1 MSVDYSAVTNSIQ
14 KLNEATSSKIG
25 QEYFEAVVEFLGQAL
40 SVDYVFIGE
49 LADNNTA
56 IETLAVCAYGNV
68 VSNMTYDLNGS
79 PCQNVAGQESCFY
92 PDNVQKLF
100 PNDHLLEEMGV
111 HSYLGAPLFSS
122 SNKPLGIIVALDSK
136 PMTSNE
142 SIQAYFDLVA
152 GRIAAEYERR
162 STLKLLESQEKRF
175 RDLISCSSDFI
186 WEVDENLIYTF
197 STSSAEGILGYLPS
211 EMIGKKP
218 FDFMPEEEAQ
228 NIAIAFKSIIDN
240 RRSFTGLENQVIG
253 KSGKLVYVETSGVPI
268 FNDKGEFKG
277 YRGIDTDISE
287 RKKREL
293 ELSLAATVLD
303 TASEAVMV
311 SNSHN
316 HIIKV
321 NRAFS
326 EITGYTEEEVLNKT
340 PSLLKSGYHD
350 QQFYEN
356 LHRSIENYGKWQGE
370 IWNKR
375 KNGEI
380 YPQWLSITKMI
391 HDQAE
396 HQGFVSVFSDI
407 TVRKEHE
414 EKIEYQANFDA
425 LTGLANRNL
434 MEDRFRI
441 AMHHAEREDKK
452 VALLFIDLD
461 RFKQINDSLGHFV
474 GDKLL
479 KEVAH
484 RISNHIRRS
493 DTAARLGGDE
503 FAVIIPDVTSVVEV
517 DAIVRKL
524 ISSISMPFNLDPNE
538 LYISASIGVTLYPN
552 DGSGIKELLRNADNA
567 MYKAKDNGR
576 DTYQFY
582 TQEMHEESRRRHE
595 LENELHKAVLNEAF
609 TLHYQPIVDS
619 VSRKPIGCEAL
630 IRWSSETLGDVSP
643 AEFIPLAE
651 ETGLIETIGTW
662 VLNEACNQFSKLPSG
677 FPEDFFVSINVSGY
691 QFQAGRF
698 LSRIEEVLQ
707 RTKIPPYNLVIEI
720 TERLMLVEDDF
731 VLKQLEAIRELGVRL
746 SIDDFGTGYSS
757 LSYLNKYPISS
768 LKIDRSFIVDL
779 DTNVRNQALV
789 KAIIAMSVSLG
800 VSTVAEG
807 IEEAEQAEFLEQNHC
822 SSLQGFLFSK
832 PKPLEEIESLFRMYL
847 G

>member
-1 MSVDYSAVTNSIQ
+1 MDYSAVTNSIQ

-25 QEYFEAVVEFLGQAL
+25 QEYFEAVVEFLAQAL
-40 SVDYVFIGE
+40 GVDYVFIGE
-49 LADNNTA
+49 LADKHTS
-56 IETLAVCAYGNV
+56 IDTLAVCAHGGIVANI
-68 VSNMTYDLNGS
+68 TYDLNGT
-79 PCQNVAGQESCFY
+79 PCANVAGHESCFY

-122 SNKPLGIIVALDSK
+122 SGKPLGIIVALDSK
-136 PMTSNE
+136 PMANNE
-142 SIQAYFDLVA
+142 SIQAYFDLVTS
-152 GRIAAEYERR
+152 RIAAEYERR
-162 STLKLLESQEKRF
+162 SAVKLLESQEKRF
-175 RDLISCSSDFI
+175 RDLITCSSDFI

-197 STSSAEGILGYLPS
+197 STSSADGILGYAPS

-218 FDFMPEEEAQ
+218 FDFMPDQEAM
-228 NIAIAFKSIIDN
+228 NIAKSFLPIVEN
-240 RRSFTGLENQVIG
+240 RASFTGLENKVIG
-253 KSGKLVYVETSGVPI
+253 KGGKLVHVETSGVPI
-268 FNDKGEFKG
+268 FNEAGEFKG

-287 RKKREL
+287 RKEREL

-311 SNSHN
+311 TDSNN
-316 HIIKV
+316 QIIKI
-321 NRAFS
+321 NKAFS
-326 EITGYTEEEVLNKT
+326 KITGYSKEEVLTKK

-350 QQFYEN
+350 QKFYKN
-356 LHRSIENYGKWQGE
+356 LYRSIESDGKWQGE

-380 YPQWLSITKMI
+380 YPQWLSITKMSY
-391 HDQAE
+391 DKAE
-396 HQGFVSVFSDI
+396 LQGFVSVFSDI

-434 MEDRFRI
+434 MEDRFRM
-441 AMHHAEREDKK
+441 AMHHAQREDKK

-479 KEVAH
+479 KEVAN
-484 RISNHIRRS
+484 RIANHIRRS

-517 DAIVRKL
+517 DAIVQKL
-524 ISSISMPFNLDPNE
+524 ISSITMPFNLDPNE

-552 DGSGIKELLRNADNA
+552 DGAGIKELLRNADNA
-567 MYKAKDNGR
+567 MYKAKEKGR

-582 TQEMHEESRRRHE
+582 TQEMHEESQRRHE
-595 LENELHKAVLNEAF
+595 LENELHKTVLNEDF

-630 IRWSSETLGDVSP
+630 IRWPSDTLGFVSP

-662 VLNEACNQFSKLPSG
+662 VLNEACDRFSKLPSD
-677 FPEDFFVSINVSGY
+677 FPDDFFVSINVSSY

-698 LSRIEEVLQ
+698 VSRVEDVLQ
-707 RTKIPPYNLVIEI
+707 KTQIPPHNLVIEI

-757 LSYLNKYPISS
+757 LSYLNKYPMSS

-779 DTNVRNQALV
+779 ETNVRNQALV
-789 KAIIAMSVSLG
+789 KAIIAMSESLG

-807 IEEAEQAEFLEQNHC
+807 IEEPEQAEFLEQNHC

-832 PKPLEEIESLFRMYL
+832 PKPFEEIENLFRMNL
-847 G
+847 C

>member
-1 MSVDYSAVTNSIQ
+1 MDYSAVTNSIQ

-25 QEYFEAVVEFLGQAL
+25 QEYFEAVVEYLAKAL
-40 SVDYVFIGE
+40 AVDYVFIGE
-49 LADNNTA
+49 LADNRTS
-56 IETLAVCAYGNV
+56 IDTLVVCAKGHIVENI
-68 VSNMTYDLNGS
+68 TYDLLGT
-79 PCQNVAGQESCFY
+79 PCEKVAGHQSCFY
-92 PDNVQKLF
+92 PDNAQKLF

-111 HSYLGAPLFSS
+111 ISYLGAPLFSS
-122 SNKPLGIIVALDSK
+122 SGKPIGIIVALDSK
-136 PMTSNE
+136 PMTNNE
-142 SIQAYFDLVA
+142 SIQAYFDLVT

-162 STLKLLESQEKRF
+162 STLKLLERQEKRF
-175 RDLISCSSDFI
+175 RDLITCSSDFI

-197 STSSAEGILGYLPS
+197 STSSAEGTLGYLPS

-218 FDFMPEEEAQ
+218 FDFMPKEEAE
-228 NIAIAFKSIIDN
+228 NVANAFKPFFEN
-240 RRSFTGLENQVIG
+240 RESFTGLENKIIG
-253 KSGKLVYVETSGVPI
+253 KDGKLVHIETSGVPI
-268 FNDKGEFKG
+268 FNEQGEFKG

-287 RKKREL
+287 RKNREL
-293 ELSLAATVLD
+293 ELSLSATVLD

-311 SNSHN
+311 TDSNN
-316 HIIKV
+316 QIIKI

-326 EITGYTEEEVLNKT
+326 KITGYSEEEVLAKT

-350 QQFYEN
+350 EMFYQN
-356 LHRSIENYGKWQGE
+356 LHSSLESNGKWQGE

-375 KNGEI
+375 KNDDI
-380 YPQWLSITKMI
+380 YPQWLSITKMD
-391 HDQAE
+391 HDQDE

-434 MEDRFRI
+434 MEDRFRM

-484 RISNHIRRS
+484 RIANHIRRS

-503 FAVIIPDVTSVVEV
+503 FAVIIPEITSVVEV

-552 DGSGIKELLRNADNA
+552 DGAGIKELLRNADNA
-567 MYKAKDNGR
+567 MYKAKENGR

-582 TQEMHEESRRRHE
+582 TQEMHEESQRRHE
-595 LENELHKAVLNEAF
+595 LENELHKAVLNEDF

-630 IRWSSETLGDVSP
+630 LRWSSDSLGDVSP

-662 VLNEACNQFSKLPSG
+662 VLNEACDQFSKLPVG
-677 FPEDFFVSINVSGY
+677 FPDDFFVSINVSSY

-698 LSRIEEVLQ
+698 LSRVKDALNKTQ
-707 RTKIPPYNLVIEI
+707 LLPHNLVIEI
-720 TERLMLVEDDF
+720 TERLMLTEDNL
-731 VLKQLEAIRELGVRL
+731 VLSQLEAIRELGVRL

-757 LSYLNKYPISS
+757 LSYLNRYPMSS
-768 LKIDRSFIVDL
+768 LKIDRSFIIDL

-789 KAIIAMSVSLG
+789 KAIIAMSESLG
-800 VSTVAEG
+800 MSTVAEG
-807 IEEAEQAEFLEQNHC
+807 IEEPEQAEFLQKNNC
-822 SSLQGFLFSK
+822 SSLQGFMFSK
-832 PKPLEEIESLFRMYL
+832 PKPFKDLANLVCNCD
-847 G
+847 